1 MLADPSQTLRNHIR
15 TVLTLDPQA
24 VAVESSVGQSLRLQ
38 SAPEESLRPQSP
50 LGAFP
55 AGTSLRYQS
64 PLGTSPLPQV
74 QSQPGTSSLPRH
86 QWRWSELA
94 AAATAIEDILRRA
107 GVEPEMPVGWVAH
120 NRAAAVAAFISLVAN
135 GRMVVPLRPRQ
146 SSATLPR
153 ELTEQRLKAV
163 IADADDWSTDGAIS
177 AARAAG
183 SVGITVTATPAL
195 TAGSPGTTV
204 TAAPALTVQVIPEL
218 AHPGSGPHRP
228 PMPGYVLERLTSGTT
243 GAPKRI
249 PVLESVLLPSL
260 RSGSGAGDGQTPE
273 RGAARSES
281 EPLRLQTSPAILLK
295 PFSHAG
301 GLFGLLLA
309 LYQARPMVL
318 MEKFSPEEWSAAIA
332 QYAPKAASLVPAM
345 IQMVLQAGIPPEQLR
360 SLKAIRSGTAPL
372 DPTLQAEFE
381 TRYGIPILI
390 DYGAAEFIGGV
401 AGWTLAD
408 HRQFSNTKRG
418 SVGRPRR
425 DVHLKVTSADG
436 AHELPTG
443 ESGILHIKC
452 DRFAPD
458 WIRTNDLASIDADG
472 FVFLQGRADDAI
484 NRGGFKILPEE
495 VAAVLRRY
503 PGVRDAAVIGRPDA
517 RLGQVPIAAIEMAP
531 QVPPPD
537 PAHLE
542 AFARE
547 HLTAYMI
554 PKEFHFVPALP
565 RTASLKV
572 SRPDLKLLLG
582 L

>member
-1 MLADPSQTLRNHIR
+1 MPADPSQTLRNHIR

-24 VAVESSVGQSLRLQ
+24 LAVESS
-38 SAPEESLRPQSP
+38 
-50 LGAFP
+50 
-55 AGTSLRYQS
+55 AG
-64 PLGTSPLPQV
+64 
-74 QSQPGTSSLPRH
+74 

-94 AAATAIEDILRRA
+94 LAATAIEDSLRRA

-120 NRAAAVAAFISLVAN
+120 NRAAAVAAFVSLVAN

-163 IADADDWSTDGAIS
+163 IADADDWNTEGAVS

-183 SVGITVTATPAL
+183 SLGLTVTANPAL
-195 TAGSPGTTV
+195 EV
-204 TAAPALTVQVIPEL
+204 RVVPEL

-260 RSGSGAGDGQTPE
+260 RSGSGDGQTPE
-273 RGAARSES
+273 RGAAAAES
-281 EPLRLQTSPAILLK
+281 EPQRLKISPAILLK

-318 MEKFSPEEWSAAIA
+318 MEKFSPEEWARAIA
-332 QYAPKAASLVPAM
+332 RYAPKTASLVPAM
-345 IQMVLQAGIPPEQLR
+345 IQMVLQAGIPPELLR

-372 DPTLQAEFE
+372 DVAMQAEFE
-381 TRYGIPILI
+381 TRYGVPILI

-408 HRQFSNTKRG
+408 HRQFSSTKRG
-418 SVGRPRR
+418 SVGRARS
-425 DVHLKVTSADG
+425 DVQLKVTCADG
-436 AHELPTG
+436 ARELPTG

-452 DRFAPD
+452 ERFGPD

-503 PGVRDAAVIGRPDA
+503 PGVRDAAVIGRPDV

-531 QVPPPD
+531 QVPAPD
-537 PAHLE
+537 PAQLE

-554 PKEFHFVPALP
+554 PKEFHFVAALP

-572 SRPDLKLLLG
+572 SRPDLKLMLG

>member
-1 MLADPSQTLRNHIR
+1 MPAGHSQTLRNHIR

-24 VAVESSVGQSLRLQ
+24 VAVESNAG
-38 SAPEESLRPQSP
+38 QSP
-50 LGAFP
+50 LP
-55 AGTSLRYQS
+55 LLQS
-64 PLGTSPLPQV
+64 PPGTSPLPR
-74 QSQPGTSSLPRH
+74 L

-94 AAATAIEDILRRA
+94 LAATAIEDSLQRA

-120 NRAAAVAAFISLVAN
+120 NRAAAVAALISLVAN

-153 ELTEQRLKAV
+153 ELSEQRLKAV
-163 IADADDWSTDGAIS
+163 IADADDWSIEGAVT
-177 AARAAG
+177 AARVAG
-183 SVGITVTATPAL
+183 SFGLTVTAMPAL
-195 TAGSPGTTV
+195 DV
-204 TAAPALTVQVIPEL
+204 RVVPEL
-218 AHPGSGPHRP
+218 DHPGAGPHRP
-228 PMPGYVLERLTSGTT
+228 PMPGYALERLTSGTT
-243 GAPKRI
+243 GTPKRI

-260 RSGSGAGDGQTPE
+260 RSGEQTAE
-273 RGAARSES
+273 RGDAAAEP
-281 EPLRLQTSPAILLK
+281 EPLRLKTSPAILLK

-318 MEKFSPEEWSAAIA
+318 MEKFSPEEWAQAIA
-332 QYAPKAASLVPAM
+332 RYGPKTASLVPAM
-345 IQMVLQAGIPPEQLR
+345 IQMVLQAGIPPELLC

-372 DPTLQAEFE
+372 DVAMQAEFE
-381 TRYGIPILI
+381 ARYGVPILI

-408 HRQFSNTKRG
+408 HRQFSSTKRG
-418 SVGRPRR
+418 SVGRARR
-425 DVHLKVTSADG
+425 DVQLKVTSAEG
-436 AHELPTG
+436 ACELPTG

-452 DRFAPD
+452 ERFGPD

-503 PGVRDAAVIGRPDA
+503 PGVRDAAVIGRPDV
-517 RLGQVPIAAIEMAP
+517 RLGQVPVAAIEMAP
-531 QVPPPD
+531 QVPAPD
-537 PAHLE
+537 PAQLE

-554 PKEFHFVPALP
+554 PKEFHFVASLP

-572 SRPDLKLLLG
+572 SRPDLKVMLG
-582 L
+582 I

>member
-1 MLADPSQTLRNHIR
+1 MPADPSQTLRHHIS

-24 VAVESSVGQSLRLQ
+24 VAVESSVGQS
-38 SAPEESLRPQSP
+38 P
-50 LGAFP
+50 
-55 AGTSLRYQS
+55 
-64 PLGTSPLPQV
+64 
-74 QSQPGTSSLPRH
+74 
-86 QWRWSELA
+86 WRWSELA
-94 AAATAIEDILRRA
+94 AAATAIEDSLRRA

-120 NRAAAVAAFISLVAN
+120 NRVAAVAAFISLVAN

-163 IADADDWSTDGAIS
+163 IADADDWSTEGAVS

-183 SVGITVTATPAL
+183 SFGLTVTATPTLAVHVV
-195 TAGSPGTTV
+195 PD
-204 TAAPALTVQVIPEL
+204 L

-260 RSGSGAGDGQTPE
+260 RSGEQAAE
-273 RGAARSES
+273 RGAASES
-281 EPLRLQTSPAILLK
+281 EALRLKTSPAILLK

-318 MEKFSPEEWSAAIA
+318 IEKFSPEEWAAAIA

-345 IQMVLQAGIPPEQLR
+345 IQMVLQAGIPPESLR

-372 DPTLQAEFE
+372 DTALQTEFE

-425 DVHLKVTSADG
+425 DVQLKVTSTDG

-458 WIRTNDLASIDADG
+458 WIRTNDLASIDPDG

-531 QVPPPD
+531 QVPAPD
-537 PAHLE
+537 PAQLE

-554 PKEFHFVPALP
+554 PKEFHFVAALP

-572 SRPDLKLLLG
+572 SRPDLKVMLG